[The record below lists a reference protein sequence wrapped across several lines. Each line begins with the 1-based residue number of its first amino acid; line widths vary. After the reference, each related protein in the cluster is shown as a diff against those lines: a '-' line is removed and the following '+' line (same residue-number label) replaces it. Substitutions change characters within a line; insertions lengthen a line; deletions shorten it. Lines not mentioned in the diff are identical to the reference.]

1 MNDNFEKTAK
11 SARIIFPVIGIAML
25 AVGLIRF
32 FAAGD
37 YIGLG
42 ESGVMGLFVIAV
54 GYVLSPVLRHFAQKE
69 SEQASAEEMHDQG
82 L

>member
-42 ESGVMGLFVIAV
+42 ESGVMGLFAIAV
-54 GYVLSPVLRHFAQKE
+54 GYVLSPILIF
-69 SEQASAEEMHDQG
+69 SAKTSS
-82 L
+82 